1 MSVTFLHC
9 WVFGL
14 KHPVNG
20 GREAQAFVFSPEQS
34 VQPRARLLL
43 INIRRRARRPDSLPG
58 LSVSGIWTSVCC
70 LGLTVMRKQWVE
82 ASHESSL
89 VGISH
94 HQAPVPRRVGYMAS
108 FHHGKGG
115 GAEGGY
121 K

>member
-1 MSVTFLHC
+1 M
-9 WVFGL
+9 
-14 KHPVNG
+14 NG

-82 ASHESSL
+82 ALHESSL